1 MVSIRESSAWPLPVS
16 WLEELEELEEEAGA
30 SLEEL
35 LGRELEE
42 LPAAE
47 ELPEAAGR
55 LLEELLA
62 LEELP
67 EELPEED
74 GLLLEDPELGRLVE
88 AELLDEAETSC
99 EPSSEEAPDELPA
112 ELEDPEALSLEELS
126 EELEELEEPE
136 ETPPSKE
143 TVKVLLTTW
152 LPL

>member
-35 LGRELEE
+35 LGREL
-42 LPAAE
+42 E

-99 EPSSEEAPDELPA
+99 EPSSEEAPDELTA

>member
-1 MVSIRESSAWPLPVS
+1 MIYFVEDDNSIRELVIYTLNSQGMESEGFARPSDFWAAMQQKTP
-16 WLEELEELEEEAGA
+16 
-30 SLEEL
+30 SLIL
-35 LGRELEE
+35 LDIM
-42 LPAAE
+42 
-47 ELPEAAGR
+47 
-55 LLEELLA
+55 
-62 LEELP
+62 
-67 EELPEED
+67 LPEED
-74 GLLLEDPELGRLVE
+74 GLLLEEPELGRLVE

-112 ELEDPEALSLEELS
+112 ELEDPEAASEEELPEEDPEALSLEELS